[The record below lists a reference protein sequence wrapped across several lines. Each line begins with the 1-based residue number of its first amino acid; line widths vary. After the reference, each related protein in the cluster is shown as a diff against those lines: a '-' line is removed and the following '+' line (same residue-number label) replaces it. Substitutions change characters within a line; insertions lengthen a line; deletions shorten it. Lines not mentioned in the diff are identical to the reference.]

1 MGEQGSATWLC
12 GGTGGGKFRLLVS
25 GLSRLVFVAGVADD
39 DDSLLV
45 LASILNW
52 EAHPNNKHLEGIV

>member
-1 MGEQGSATWLC
+1 MALWWWREIPRVGQWSL
-12 GGTGGGKFRLLVS
+12 FL
-25 GLSRLVFVAGVADD
+25 FVAVVAAE